1 MSTSLSRRRL
11 GFGALGATLIGS
23 GAAAGNTPRERRR
36 QLPWTF
42 PPMPVQGGFS
52 DPKLNP
58 MGAFHVFG
66 GPGTEPSSI
75 SNFKGSVGITF
86 VSGNVTRTN
95 IKTGEQQS
103 LPFNDADMRF
113 MTGTFKG
120 VDAQEHPGTFG
131 FI

>member
-1 MSTSLSRRRL
+1 MSTNLSRRKL

-23 GAAAGNTPRERRR
+23 GAAAQDTPKERRR

-42 PPMPVQGGFS
+42 APMPVQGGFS
-52 DPKLNP
+52 DPALSP

-86 VSGNVTRTN
+86 VSGTVTRTN
-95 IKTGEQQS
+95 IKTGEQQP
-103 LPFNDADMRF
+103 LPFTDSDMRF

-120 VDAQEHPGTFG
+120 VDGQEHPGTFG